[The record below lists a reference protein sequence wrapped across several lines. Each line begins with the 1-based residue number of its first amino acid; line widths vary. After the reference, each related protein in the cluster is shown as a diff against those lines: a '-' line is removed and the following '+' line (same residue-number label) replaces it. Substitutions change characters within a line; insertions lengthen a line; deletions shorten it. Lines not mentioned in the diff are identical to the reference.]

1 MEHVVR
7 RVCDKDPRCKAAL
20 ALAGQRIQSF
30 TCNILYESD
39 GLNSDYDHV
48 ICGTGDTEQEA
59 QESCTLNDVVLTRR
73 VYLKGC
79 N

>member
-1 MEHVVR
+1 MRKSYLMEHVVR

-48 ICGTGDTEQEA
+48 ICGTETP
-59 QESCTLNDVVLTRR
+59 NKKPRKVVLIMR
-73 VYLKGC
+73 
-79 N
+79 